1 MMKQTYL
8 WLAAVYAVM
17 SVVTFVV
24 YAWDKRAAKKERWR
38 VRERTLH
45 LLELL
50 CGWPGAMVAQ
60 NLIRH
65 KSRKVSFRVVF
76 WLMVALNVAAVW
88 FLFFKR

>member
-1 MMKQTYL
+1 MKQTYL

>member
-1 MMKQTYL
+1 MKQTYL

-24 YAWDKRAAKKERWR
+24 YAWDK
-38 VRERTLH
+38 RTLH

-76 WLMVALNVAAVW
+76 WLMVALNVPAVW